1 MTITNII
8 TFRQYDPNYG
18 RIIIEVRAA
27 DIILENNGQFYKL
40 MSGARLGN
48 WLTIKSKKW
57 RN

>member
-40 MSGARLGN
+40 MSGNLPIPLVG
-48 WLTIKSKKW
+48 LLLKV
-57 RN
+57 